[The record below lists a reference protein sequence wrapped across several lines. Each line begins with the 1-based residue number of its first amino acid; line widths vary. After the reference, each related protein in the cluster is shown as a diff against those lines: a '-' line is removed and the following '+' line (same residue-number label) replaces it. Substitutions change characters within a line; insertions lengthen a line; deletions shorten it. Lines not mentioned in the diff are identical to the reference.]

1 MKKIEILG
9 MGWAKCNQLA
19 ERAKE
24 AVNQLR
30 VEAEVVK
37 VQDIKAI
44 TNYGVLMTPALVVD
58 GVVKVTGKLP
68 KVEELKKWISEW
80 NWGDSDGR

>member
-24 AVNQLR
+24 AVKELG
-30 VEAEVVK
+30 VDAEVIK
-37 VQDIKAI
+37 VQDLKTI

-58 GVVKVTGKLP
+58 GVVKIAGKVP
-68 KVEELKKWISEW
+68 KMEEIKGWIK
-80 NWGDSDGR
+80 